1 MACLSWVPRV
11 KFAPHCAQ
19 EKGAIGRFMGGLQNG
34 RSALDHFGGVVDLD
48 CLKCVRP
55 HIRYKQMWVSL
66 AMLGKVGRWRSDMY
80 WRRQFHNR
88 RLSLASE
95 FAGRNLLRNYRY
107 MSANNEQN
115 SYPGGVLVAAAGGYA
130 ASVFTWGVFGRGIW
144 HQRSTCY
151 SGGGGSGQ
159 PSGGSGGPT
168 SKDDN
173 DKGKPDDGTDR
184 LSAYNRAVIMA
195 HGSKM
200 DEEGVR
206 LAELAALIEY
216 KLGEPLDKAAFSEL
230 AQ

>member
-115 SYPGGVLVAAAGGYA
+115 S
-130 ASVFTWGVFGRGIW
+130 SSGRGTRCRSRRLRRISF
-144 HQRSTCY
+144 HLGSLRSRHMAPTKHVLQRW
-151 SGGGGSGQ
+151 GRQ
-159 PSGGSGGPT
+159 WPT
-168 SKDDN
+168 QW
-173 DKGKPDDGTDR
+173 
-184 LSAYNRAVIMA
+184 
-195 HGSKM
+195 
-200 DEEGVR
+200 
-206 LAELAALIEY
+206 
-216 KLGEPLDKAAFSEL
+216 GERWTHV
-230 AQ
+230 